1 VEIFGII
8 LFMNMCIFGYFI
20 HNFIQFRK
28 REKYR
33 TQELNHRVQ
42 SLLDHHRHEYAAARY
57 AEQAE
62 IAEPVINIF
71 REHVIEE
78 ISRHRLVYDEK
89 TGRYIKLRQ
98 VE

>member
-8 LFMNMCIFGYFI
+8 LFMNVCIFGYFI
-20 HNFIQFRK
+20 HNFIQYRK

-33 TQELNHRVQ
+33 TQELNHKVQ
-42 SLLDHHRHEYAAARY
+42 YLLDQMERDYQASLLQE
-57 AEQAE
+57 E
-62 IAEPVINIF
+62 EPVTNIF

-78 ISRHRLVYDEK
+78 ISRHRLIYDEK

-98 VE
+98 IE

>member
-1 VEIFGII
+1 MEIFGII
-8 LFMNMCIFGYFI
+8 LFMNLCIFGYFTYS
-20 HNFIQFRK
+20 FIQFRK

-42 SLLDHHRHEYAAARY
+42 CMLDQMERDYQASLLE
-57 AEQAE
+57 EE
-62 IAEPVINIF
+62 EPVTNIF

-98 VE
+98 IE

>member
-8 LFMNMCIFGYFI
+8 LFMNLCIFGYFTYS
-20 HNFIQFRK
+20 FIQYRK

-42 SLLDHHRHEYAAARY
+42 CMLDQMERDY
-57 AEQAE
+57 QASVLE
-62 IAEPVINIF
+62 EEEPVANIF

-98 VE
+98 IE

>member
-1 VEIFGII
+1 MEIFGII
-8 LFMNMCIFGYFI
+8 LLMNLCIFGYFTYS
-20 HNFIQFRK
+20 FIQYRK

-42 SLLDHHRHEYAAARY
+42 YMLDEMERDYQASLLE
-57 AEQAE
+57 EE
-62 IAEPVINIF
+62 EPVTNIF

-78 ISRHRLVYDEK
+78 ISRHRLVYDKK

-98 VE
+98 IK

>member
-8 LFMNMCIFGYFI
+8 LFMNLCIFGYFTYS
-20 HNFIQFRK
+20 FIQYRK

-42 SLLDHHRHEYAAARY
+42 YMLDQMERDYQES
-57 AEQAE
+57 
-62 IAEPVINIF
+62 IVVEPVTNIF

-78 ISRHRLVYDEK
+78 VSKQRLVYDK
-89 TGRYIKLRQ
+89 RTGKFIKLRQ
-98 VE
+98 ID

>member
-1 VEIFGII
+1 
-8 LFMNMCIFGYFI
+8 MNSCIFGYFTYS
-20 HNFIQFRK
+20 FMQYRK

-42 SLLDHHRHEYAAARY
+42 YMLDEMERDYQASLLE
-57 AEQAE
+57 EE
-62 IAEPVINIF
+62 KPVTNVF

-98 VE
+98 IK

>member
-20 HNFIQFRK
+20 YNFTQYRK

-42 SLLDHHRHEYAAARY
+42 YLLDQMEHDYQES
-57 AEQAE
+57 
-62 IAEPVINIF
+62 IVAEPVTNIF

-78 ISRHRLVYDEK
+78 ISKQRLVYDK
-89 TGRYIKLRQ
+89 RTGKFIRLRQ
-98 VE
+98 ID

>member
-1 VEIFGII
+1 MEIFGII
-8 LFMNMCIFGYFI
+8 LFMNLCIFGYFTYS
-20 HNFIQFRK
+20 FIQYRK

-42 SLLDHHRHEYAAARY
+42 CMLDQMERDY
-57 AEQAE
+57 QASVLE
-62 IAEPVINIF
+62 EEEPVTNIF

-98 VE
+98 IE

>member
-1 VEIFGII
+1 MEIFGII
-8 LFMNMCIFGYFI
+8 LLVNLCIFGYFAYS
-20 HNFIQFRK
+20 FIQYRK

-33 TQELNHRVQ
+33 IQELNHRVQ
-42 SLLDHHRHEYAAARY
+42 YMLDEMERDYQASLLE
-57 AEQAE
+57 EE
-62 IAEPVINIF
+62 KPVTNVF

-98 VE
+98 IE

>member
-1 VEIFGII
+1 MEIFGII
-8 LFMNMCIFGYFI
+8 LLMNLCIFGYFTYS
-20 HNFIQFRK
+20 FMQYRK

-33 TQELNHRVQ
+33 IQELNHRVQ
-42 SLLDHHRHEYAAARY
+42 YMLDEMERDYQASLLE
-57 AEQAE
+57 EE
-62 IAEPVINIF
+62 KPVTNVF

-98 VE
+98 IK

>member
-1 VEIFGII
+1 MEIFGII
-8 LFMNMCIFGYFI
+8 LLMNMCIFGYFTYS
-20 HNFIQFRK
+20 FIQFRK

-42 SLLDHHRHEYAAARY
+42 CMLDEMERDY
-57 AEQAE
+57 QASRLE
-62 IAEPVINIF
+62 EEEPVTNIF

-89 TGRYIKLRQ
+89 TGRYVKLRQ
-98 VE
+98 IE

>member
-8 LFMNMCIFGYFI
+8 LLMNSCIFGYFTYS
-20 HNFIQFRK
+20 FMQYRK

-42 SLLDHHRHEYAAARY
+42 YMLDEMERDYQASLLE
-57 AEQAE
+57 EE
-62 IAEPVINIF
+62 KPVTNVF

-98 VE
+98 IK

>member
-1 VEIFGII
+1 MEIFGII
-8 LFMNMCIFGYFI
+8 LLMNLCIFGYFTYS
-20 HNFIQFRK
+20 FIQYRK

-42 SLLDHHRHEYAAARY
+42 CMLDQMERDYQASLLE
-57 AEQAE
+57 EE
-62 IAEPVINIF
+62 EPVTNIF

>member
-1 VEIFGII
+1 MEIFGII
-8 LFMNMCIFGYFI
+8 LFMNLCIFGYFTYS
-20 HNFIQFRK
+20 FIQYRK

-42 SLLDHHRHEYAAARY
+42 YMLDEMERDYQASLLE
-57 AEQAE
+57 EE
-62 IAEPVINIF
+62 EPVTNIF

-78 ISRHRLVYDEK
+78 ISRHRLVYDKK

-98 VE
+98 IK

>member
-1 VEIFGII
+1 MEIFGII
-8 LFMNMCIFGYFI
+8 LLMNSCIFGYFTYS
-20 HNFIQFRK
+20 FMQYRK

-42 SLLDHHRHEYAAARY
+42 YMLDEMERDYQASLLE
-57 AEQAE
+57 EE
-62 IAEPVINIF
+62 KPVTNVF

-98 VE
+98 IK

>member
-1 VEIFGII
+1 MEIFGII

-20 HNFIQFRK
+20 HNFIQYRK

-33 TQELNHRVQ
+33 TQKLNHKVQ
-42 SLLDHHRHEYAAARY
+42 YLLDQMDRDYQES
-57 AEQAE
+57 
-62 IAEPVINIF
+62 IVAEPVVNIF

-78 ISRHRLVYDEK
+78 ISKHRLVYDEK

-98 VE
+98 IK

>member
-1 VEIFGII
+1 MEIFGII
-8 LFMNMCIFGYFI
+8 LLMNLCIFGYFTYS
-20 HNFIQFRK
+20 FIQYRK

-42 SLLDHHRHEYAAARY
+42 CMLDQMERDYQASLLE
-57 AEQAE
+57 EE
-62 IAEPVINIF
+62 EPVTNIF

-98 VE
+98 IK